1 MRLRLKAKNN
11 GTKCKMSNRE
21 VVMLL
26 TKEQILKAQDLKTID
41 VDVPEWGGTVRLSQV
56 MGYARDRWESE
67 CIDSKGKPI
76 KENMRAR
83 LLAMSIVD
91 EKGDLMFTT
100 DDIEELGKKS
110 ANILDK
116 LFFASRNLNAVSDE
130 DVEEL
135 AKNSYADPLDDSVS
149 S

>member
-1 MRLRLKAKNN
+1 
-11 GTKCKMSNRE
+11 
-21 VVMLL
+21 MLL
-26 TKEQILKAQDLKTID
+26 NKEQILNAQDLKTID
-41 VDVPEWGGTVRLSQV
+41 VEIPEWGGTVRLSQV
-56 MGYARDRWESE
+56 MGYARDRWEQS

-91 EKGDLMFTT
+91 EDGNLMFTE

-116 LFFASRNLNAVSDE
+116 LFMESRNLNAVTDE

-135 AKNSYADPLDDSVS
+135 AKNSSTDPLGDSVS